1 MQSVLRCLH
10 QLPHLGEFERWLCAA
25 TILPRVQPMLVA
37 PNIRVPLLCVSPAFQ
52 DFAHG
57 RDNPPACAVALQD
70 AQRMC
75 QLNIAHAQHVRF
87 ANARQCRGL
96 EHAPQ
101 TARHVEVPPIRHGHR
116 HVGDTTG
123 PHLRRGVPHLPLRS
137 AAANSARIRPS
148 AAAGV
153 DTARQGGGNFLL
165 LLNHGDNTRLDTGTI
180 PLFRMWPRFKPT
192 GTATGR

>member
-123 PHLRRGVPHLPLRS
+123 PHLVGSLHILNVQKDIHKPILNAVRQQKLPAVLYAVSVAVEFQMRFCTTRDS
-137 AAANSARIRPS
+137 ASCA
-148 AAAGV
+148 
-153 DTARQGGGNFLL
+153 
-165 LLNHGDNTRLDTGTI
+165 
-180 PLFRMWPRFKPT
+180 
-192 GTATGR
+192 

>member
-75 QLNIAHAQHVRF
+75 QLNIAHAQHVRLPTRG
-87 ANARQCRGL
+87 NAEALSMRLRRRDTLRSLRSDMVTDMLVIPPAHTCGGECHTCL
-96 EHAPQ
+96 CALLWQ
-101 TARHVEVPPIRHGHR
+101 TALEFAQV
-116 HVGDTTG
+116 
-123 PHLRRGVPHLPLRS
+123 
-137 AAANSARIRPS
+137 
-148 AAAGV
+148 
-153 DTARQGGGNFLL
+153 RQLV
-165 LLNHGDNTRLDTGTI
+165 
-180 PLFRMWPRFKPT
+180 
-192 GTATGR
+192 